1 MLCLD
6 ITHAWKGTEYR
17 SSLRKAERALRKAV
31 LLGAMILVVLGIEIK
46 GAEAGGP
53 PYGPPY
59 AYGDCD
65 KATIGVGTADCAV
78 DNYSGKVGVRATAFW
93 GASAAQAQVGTAGN
107 FNQSGY
113 YVIWC
118 DINYVAKFSKTS
130 LAIATLHANLFA
142 DGVKYTDDFL
152 GADPVWPW
160 QLPSIWDLWSA
171 PRNRSHWIVRKVF
184 LGQGPHTIHCGLEA
198 RIAGSWNQSGGI
210 VAVGDV
216 TRINWSSW

>member
-1 MLCLD
+1 M
-6 ITHAWKGTEYR
+6 
-17 SSLRKAERALRKAV
+17 
-31 LLGAMILVVLGIEIK
+31 
-46 GAEAGGP
+46 
-53 PYGPPY
+53 
-59 AYGDCD
+59 
-65 KATIGVGTADCAV
+65 

-118 DINYVAKFSKTS
+118 DINYVAKFSKTL

-160 QLPSIWDLWSA
+160 QRGAIRTSRVGRGEHEGRL
-171 PRNRSHWIVRKVF
+171 
-184 LGQGPHTIHCGLEA
+184 
-198 RIAGSWNQSGGI
+198 GGI
-210 VAVGDV
+210 APDLVDRRTRAELSGTESLDEVTAAGMSGVLHRGKHPVERGVAA
-216 TRINWSSW
+216 RHAL